1 MPRFLSRHRN
11 HMIKTPYGLV
21 QFEEG
26 ICELPEGNQAAFL
39 REHSVFGV
47 TVFEDKV
54 VETEGYSCPN
64 CGREFKNP
72 QGLGAHM
79 RHCQEQEGE

>member
-21 QFEEG
+21 RFEEG

-39 REHSVFGV
+39 RKHSVFGV
-47 TVFEDKV
+47 KVFED
-54 VETEGYSCPN
+54 
-64 CGREFKNP
+64 
-72 QGLGAHM
+72 
-79 RHCQEQEGE
+79 